1 MVLLIIII
9 LAIIAGIVV
18 PRFLPTKR
26 TEKWDEKKQETIVEE
41 KAIAWMNWLVRGVC
55 AVIALFCFFQTSFVI
70 VGKTEVAH
78 MDRVY
83 WGSSMEPG

>member
-26 TEKWDEKKQETIVEE
+26 TETWDEKKQEKIVEE
-41 KAIAWMNWLVRGVC
+41 KAIAWMNWLVRGPLC
-55 AVIALFCFFQTSFVI
+55 SNRTILLLSDQLC
-70 VGKTEVAH
+70 
-78 MDRVY
+78 Y
-83 WGSSMEPG
+83 CW